1 MAVLVGAPKG
11 DWLGPILRVVGA
23 RVLSW
28 FGSRRL
34 VAMLTD
40 IGQEDLLVVKGL
52 IQEGKVAPVIDR
64 CYPLSETPDAL
75 RYLETMRARGK
86 VVITM

>member
-1 MAVLVGAPKG
+1 
-11 DWLGPILRVVGA
+11 
-23 RVLSW
+23 
-28 FGSRRL
+28 
-34 VAMLTD
+34 MLTD